1 MRLFSPVTKA
11 KYQNEMLM
19 MRQSEH
25 IDKIEND
32 ADSFSG
38 SMGDRIAGEG
48 LFSMLRIFRAVS
60 PNDQSKDGA

>member
-1 MRLFSPVTKA
+1 
-11 KYQNEMLM
+11 M